1 MPSFVA
7 IAAAA
12 LVGLA
17 VAQNNTTSSGNTVNL
32 FINDGLHGRAEYA
45 ASIVSACGDQTVYAI
60 RCTSANVPAETCG
73 PNAPILTLTEGP
85 SDYIISVVSKTKT
98 AGHSATVTL
107 GESCVLDGTT
117 AASCSG
123 EFTFIVDKTTSSVA
137 VSTVLT
143 GTDYHR
149 FDVAI
154 TGGAEKTA
162 SATGECKA
170 NAAPAG
176 TSVRMVAGLGAVL
189 AVGLAGV
196 LSL

>member
-1 MPSFVA
+1 M
-7 IAAAA
+7 
-12 LVGLA
+12 
-17 VAQNNTTSSGNTVNL
+17 
-32 FINDGLHGRAEYA
+32 
-45 ASIVSACGDQTVYAI
+45 
-60 RCTSANVPAETCG
+60 
-73 PNAPILTLTEGP
+73 TEGP
-85 SDYIISVVSKTKT
+85 SDYIISYVSTTKT
-98 AGHSATVTL
+98 AGHSAAVTL
-107 GESCVLDGTT
+107 AESCALEGTT
-117 AASCSG
+117 AASCTLG
-123 EFTFIVDKTTSSVA
+123 LTLVMDKTTSSSV
-137 VSTVLT
+137 VSTLLT

-196 LSL
+196 LAL